1 MTEQE
6 ILCRAKEYIDKLAN
20 GIDPLTDTPV
30 SENDIVNHIRIAR
43 CLFYVS
49 DVLGRVIANGFLSK
63 TRRPPKQPFS
73 ITEDA
78 LAKLEYSDAPIPL
91 SHFLQRLNTLI
102 NQDAMQ
108 KLSYHPVRSWL
119 VRAASWKRRTGG
131 TENQNSAPRNWG
143 RRSGSQSKSGRT
155 VIILPIIPS
164 VIVAARKSFSLP
176 TYKRPSTRPHKTIL
190 GLSA

>member
-108 KLSYHPVRSWL
+108 KLSYPLSAHGSFARRLGRGERAVR
-119 VRAASWKRRTGG
+119 KI
-131 TENQNSAPRNWG
+131 
-143 RRSGSQSKSGRT
+143 K
-155 VIILPIIPS
+155 ILPHGIGDADRDRDRRADEP
-164 VIVAARKSFSLP
+164 
-176 TYKRPSTRPHKTIL
+176 
-190 GLSA
+190 LSYYLLCHLL